1 MAQPQNQGQQSAP
14 PLIRA
19 HQIDALPLFTAEQK
33 QHYKRGL
40 TELWNVLDN
49 SPQGSPAYLQ
59 AEEKIRNAS
68 MKIMQQISKGGNRP
82 TSGGGPPQRPEQR
95 GGGQGGMPQSV
106 GMAQQGS
113 QQGGQP
119 QQVQQQPQQPQMSN
133 ATKQELSNMK
143 ISIPPHVVQQGQQ
156 AQIAYRQQ
164 WYRKGGQLLT
174 RKELA
179 KQRGVALQQQRS
191 AGQGNAQQID
201 AEMEKCRSEMYAAHA
216 EWEGMKT
223 KNSSM
228 DPMHAQGIQ
237 RQHSAQGQNQQQQ
250 MSGGQHQQQH
260 HQQQNQAA
268 MQGMHNAQQQQ
279 GDVKMQDTRGTSHS
293 PQQPQG
299 GFQQQQQAPT
309 SQNQVAPSPAQQ
321 QQNMTQPPNSAHSQQ
336 TPQSATQ
343 QGFPQQNNMQQQQPN
358 QQRPPMTGHQM
369 SQAHQNMAQAQQ
381 QQQQQLN
388 TPTSGVPQSATQQH
402 PPQQAQQA
410 QQQQQPQRPQ
420 PLSHQAAISQAAES
434 YSRQQQQP
442 NQQQPP
448 QQNAQIP
455 QVPNG
460 LPLVPPPSATQQ
472 TPNSAYPALQQQSQ
486 SASAST
492 KFPIPKQLNL
502 DPRTQVPVQGPA
514 SRPTFSNAGMMSQPG
529 LQRPAQFTLEG
540 EGDRVL
546 SKRKLDE
553 LVRQVT
559 GTASSSST
567 DQGVLSADVEEAVL
581 TLADDFVDNVI
592 TAACRLAKLR
602 SSQTLDIV
610 LERNYG
616 IRIPGYGLDDVR
628 TVRKFQPAP
637 GWQTKMQA
645 VQAGKVMGGVG
656 KGDA

>member
-68 MKIMQQISKGGNRP
+68 MKIMQQISKGGNNRP
-82 TSGGGPPQRPEQR
+82 TSGGGPPRPGQQ
-95 GGGQGGMPQSV
+95 GAGQGGMPQSV

-119 QQVQQQPQQPQMSN
+119 QPQQVQQQQQPQMSN
-133 ATKQELSNMK
+133 ATKQELSNVK
-143 ISIPPHVVQQGQQ
+143 INIPPHVVQQGQQ

-179 KQRGVALQQQRS
+179 KQRGVSLQQQRS

-228 DPMHAQGIQ
+228 DPMQNMQ
-237 RQHSAQGQNQQQQ
+237 RQHSGQGQNPQQQV
-250 MSGGQHQQQH
+250 SGGQQQQH

-268 MQGMHNAQQQQ
+268 MQGMHNAQQQ

-336 TPQSATQ
+336 TPHSATQ

-410 QQQQQPQRPQ
+410 QQQQQQPQQQRPQ
-420 PLSHQAAISQAAES
+420 PLSHQAAISRAAED
-434 YSRQQQQP
+434 YSRQQQQQP

-448 QQNAQIP
+448 QQNTQMP

-460 LPLVPPPSATQQ
+460 LPLVPPSSATQQ

-602 SSQTLDIV
+602 SSQTLDVRDIQIV

-616 IRIPGYGLDDVR
+616 IRIPGYGLDE
-628 TVRKFQPAP
+628 PAA

-645 VQAGKVMGGVG
+645 VQAGKVMGEVG
-656 KGDA
+656 KDA